1 MHLSPS
7 QSRIHGIHCTRDTLN
22 YFCVVPSFAIFL
34 TPILSRTFHINAY
47 VGRLPPC
54 GKQPTF
60 QSHLRKKWGNFWG
73 LSKLSVVREFT
84 AQFPGAVQIFKRRQ
98 SRTPSCQLSVAS
110 FPASCRSS
118 KHQNTKT
125 THQEVV
131 QISYAL
137 YTSWQLESGRA
148 PINTT
153 LHYTPIYL
161 LLCNNTIKCLH
172 RSDQIRI

>member
-137 YTSWQLESGRA
+137 YTSHPGNSRVEEHQL
-148 PINTT
+148 T
-153 LHYTPIYL
+153 LHYTTLQYISFFA
-161 LLCNNTIKCLH
+161 TI
-172 RSDQIRI
+172 Q